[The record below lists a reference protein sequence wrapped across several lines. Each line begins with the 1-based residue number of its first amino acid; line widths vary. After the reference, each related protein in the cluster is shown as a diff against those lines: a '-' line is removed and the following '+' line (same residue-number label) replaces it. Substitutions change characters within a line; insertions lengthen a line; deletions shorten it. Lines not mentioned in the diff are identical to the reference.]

1 MWCLKFKFD
10 TYNQIFFT
18 FKSYFMKVVILA
30 GGLGTRLMEETEARP
45 KPMVEIGGKPILWHI
60 MKIYETYGFNDFVL
74 CLGYKAHLIKE
85 YFLNY
90 YLYNSDVTIELEKN
104 TVDVHFSNTESFK
117 VTLVDTGLTTN
128 TAGRIKR
135 IQKYIG
141 DETFMLTYGDGVSDV
156 NITELVKF
164 HQSHGRLATLTSIQ
178 TPGRFGNIEMDEKGN
193 VDHFVEKPQGDGMW
207 INGGFFVLEP
217 GIFKYLDGDMDEIQW
232 EKKPLIEIANDGQL
246 AAYKH
251 DGFWKP
257 MDALRDRIE
266 LEQLWNSGT
275 AKWKIWQ

>member
-1 MWCLKFKFD
+1 
-10 TYNQIFFT
+10 
-18 FKSYFMKVVILA
+18 MKVVLLA

-60 MKIYETYGFNDFVL
+60 MKIYETYGYNDFVL
-74 CLGYKAHLIKE
+74 CLGYKAQSIKE

-104 TVDVHFSNTESFK
+104 KVDVHFSNSESFK

-135 IQKYIG
+135 IEKYLNN
-141 DETFMLTYGDGVSDV
+141 ETFMLTYGDGVADI
-156 NITELVKF
+156 NILELVAF
-164 HQSHGRLATLTSIQ
+164 HKSHGKLATLTSIQ
-178 TPGRFGNIEMDEKGN
+178 TPGRFGNIEMDESGN
-193 VDHFVEKPQGDGMW
+193 VEHFVEKPQGDGMW

-217 GIFKYLDGDMDEIQW
+217 GIFKYLEGDMDNVQW
-232 EKKPLIEIANDGQL
+232 ENQPLKEIANDGQL
-246 AAYKH
+246 SAYKH
-251 DGFWKP
+251 NGFWKP

-266 LEQLWNSGT
+266 LEQLWNSGN
-275 AKWKIWQ
+275 AKWK